1 MALLSTL
8 RCTKRLEQLGTATIS
23 GIRHASTKAAE
34 SFMAELEASGFT
46 PTDIKKICTKHPSM
60 LSKHWTPAARRQK
73 IELLKK
79 TDEQE
84 KAKMSQD
91 EAQVKPAPS

>member
-8 RCTKRLEQLGTATIS
+8 RCTRQLEQLGTAATS
-23 GIRHASTKAAE
+23 GVRHATTKAAE

-60 LSKHWTPAARRQK
+60 LSKHWTPAARKQK

-79 TDEQE
+79 IDEQE
-84 KAKMSQD
+84 KAKNSQD
-91 EAQVKPAPS
+91 GAQVKPAPS

>member
-8 RCTKRLEQLGTATIS
+8 RYTRQLEQLRTASIRN
-23 GIRHASTKAAE
+23 IRHASTKAAE

-60 LSKHWTPAARRQK
+60 LSKHWTPAARKQK

-79 TDEQE
+79 IDQQE
-84 KAKMSQD
+84 KAKNIQD
-91 EAQVKPAPS
+91 GAQVKPAPS